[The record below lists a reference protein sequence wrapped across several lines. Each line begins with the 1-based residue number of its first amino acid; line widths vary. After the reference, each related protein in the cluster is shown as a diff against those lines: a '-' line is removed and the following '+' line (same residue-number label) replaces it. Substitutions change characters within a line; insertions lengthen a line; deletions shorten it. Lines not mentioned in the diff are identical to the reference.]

1 MRDRGATLVLMFIFL
16 RHIGGIKNKHKHQ
29 AYTGTYTHIHI
40 TVVLVFNIFLINFV
54 HIRYLHLTLL
64 RSQVANNYRQPSTP
78 WGWEVDPGET
88 FVFPRLLIL
97 RQKLLLSPNSKNL
110 YKTGNCFA
118 LKNNF
123 KAARLGSGVLR
134 PTALQV
140 CKAAGVR
147 TPEPKCAA
155 LKYFS
160 ARNSCQFCQGQGVVP
175 PQLSFLIQ
183 SPSLTLPT
191 NTTLRPASHLNLVT
205 LRVHVCVCALR
216 ISSFKQMPSPRY

>member
-134 PTALQV
+134 PAALQV

-191 NTTLRPASHLNLVT
+191 NTILPLT
-205 LRVHVCVCALR
+205 
-216 ISSFKQMPSPRY
+216 